1 MKFKDRTSAPSNTS
15 KYWRHTS
22 AGGVNS
28 CIHIKNGSCL
38 PNCVGYAWGRFYE
51 IMNSKPKLSRRNA
64 EDWYGYTAD
73 GYKRGK
79 HPRLGAVICWRKG
92 RTGVHA
98 DGAGHVAIVEK
109 IKEDGSIVVSESGY
123 NSFRFRTRTLK
134 PPYNIGSTYTFQGF
148 IYNPE
153 IPKATYYGKFPE
165 LPERGYFKEGDFGP
179 QVKNLQRFLNWCGE
193 ELAEDSALGT
203 KTVAAVKRFQK
214 DCGLAQDGLFG
225 KDSLEEAKKVKN

>member
-1 MKFKDRTSAPSNTS
+1 MKFKARTTAPSNNS

-51 IMNSKPKLSRRNA
+51 IMGSKPKLSRNNA
-64 EDWYGYTAD
+64 EDWYGYND

-92 RTGVHA
+92 KVGVHA
-98 DGAGHVAIVEK
+98 DGAGHVAVVEK
-109 IKEDGSIVVSESGY
+109 IKEDGSIVISESGY
-123 NSFRFRTRTLK
+123 NSFRFRTRTIR
-134 PPYNIGSTYTFQGF
+134 PPYSIGSAYTFQGF

-153 IPKATYYGKFPE
+153 VPKTTYYGKFPT
-165 LPERGYFKEGDFGP
+165 LPDRGYFKDGDKGT
-179 QVKNLQRFLNWCGE
+179 QVKYLQKLLNWCGAD
-193 ELAEDSALGT
+193 LSEDGDLGP
-203 KTVAAVKRFQK
+203 KTTAAVKEFQK
-214 DCGLAQDGLFG
+214 DRGLAQDGLFG
-225 KDSLEEAKKVKN
+225 KDSLEEARKIKN